1 VQERR
6 RHKRF
11 LIEGMDVKCRRLFAT
26 DVKILNISFGG
37 IALSL
42 NKRLQMGDEYT
53 LKLESEDNTISL
65 KGVVVWEKMTGLAN
79 EVQGRKFPVYE
90 AGIRFNEVL
99 TGKGTDLLNF
109 IRENISDKT
118 MNTRVEGLRVKFIR
132 PERTVIVDDRE
143 SYFVKM
149 ISFGGML
156 IETKEELDIESR
168 FPMEMSFPEDNRPI
182 KFMGRTAYCVE
193 MPGKTPKR
201 YDTGIE
207 FIEMNE
213 KERARLKEFIDFL
226 KAI

>member
-1 VQERR
+1 
-6 RHKRF
+6 
-11 LIEGMDVKCRRLFAT
+11 MDVKCRRLFAT

-37 IALSL
+37 VALSL
-42 NKRLQMGDEYT
+42 NKRLKMGDEYT

-65 KGVVVWEKMTGLAN
+65 KGVVVWEKMTGLAK
-79 EVQGRKFPVYE
+79 EVQGKTFPVYE
-90 AGIRFNEVL
+90 AGMRFNEVL

-109 IRENISDKT
+109 IRENISDKAIK
-118 MNTRVEGLRVKFIR
+118 TRVEGLRVKIIR

-156 IETKEELDIESR
+156 IETKEELAIESR
-168 FPMEMSFPEDNRPI
+168 FPMEMSLPEDGRPI

-226 KAI
+226 KTI